1 METETG
7 LAKESSEM
15 PSDLKYVV
23 IEEEVG
29 SENPIGTPLPK
40 RVNVTFGRSLGMIA
54 CSSL

>member
-15 PSDLKYVV
+15 SPDLKYVV
-23 IEEEVG
+23 IEEEAG
-29 SENPIGTPLPK
+29 SANPIGTPLPK

-54 CSSL
+54 SSLL